1 MAMYYKNTPDNQIKK
16 SLTTDILT
24 ESDALSY
31 HQSLPGYQPTPLHKL
46 TNVAQQYNVGSI
58 YMKDEAHRFGLEAFK
73 ALGASYAIHRILQQD
88 EQVDTFC
95 TATDGN
101 HGRAVAWSAT
111 MAGKKAVV
119 FVPDHTTTAR
129 IKAIEKEG
137 ATVTRVQ
144 GNYDVACEV
153 ADETAKKNGWKLV
166 QDTCFE
172 HYEEI
177 PAYIVSGY
185 MTMFREM
192 ENALHPP
199 GQPEVDIVF
208 LQVGVGSFAASG
220 IWYYLNRYGDNR
232 PKIVLVEPSEA
243 DGVLHSLQTGQRSIP
258 DKSFDTIMA
267 GLNCGLPSMSAW
279 EMIRSGADVVM
290 SVGDDLAKQAMRML
304 YHPGC
309 NDPRIIAGESGAA
322 GLAGFIGMME
332 HKEYA
337 PLADFLDIH
346 SGSRILF
353 VNTEG
358 ATDPQNFEDI
368 TTSG

>member
-1 MAMYYKNTPDNQIKK
+1 
-16 SLTTDILT
+16 
-24 ESDALSY
+24 
-31 HQSLPGYQPTPLHKL
+31 
-46 TNVAQQYNVGSI
+46 
-58 YMKDEAHRFGLEAFK
+58 
-73 ALGASYAIHRILQQD
+73 
-88 EQVDTFC
+88 
-95 TATDGN
+95 
-101 HGRAVAWSAT
+101 
-111 MAGKKAVV
+111 
-119 FVPDHTTTAR
+119 
-129 IKAIEKEG
+129 
-137 ATVTRVQ
+137 
-144 GNYDVACEV
+144 
-153 ADETAKKNGWKLV
+153 
-166 QDTCFE
+166 
-172 HYEEI
+172 
-177 PAYIVSGY
+177 
-185 MTMFREM
+185 M